1 MSQSRQFTRRD
12 LLGAAG
18 ALGLTALLGACGQD
32 GDDSGA
38 GTGDG
43 GGAWSF
49 TDDRGETASAAG
61 RPQRVVAFVGA
72 AAALHDFGVTDQLV
86 GVFGPTKRADG
97 SPDVQAGDLDV
108 SRLTVIGNTWGE
120 FNIETYASVKP
131 ELLVTHEYEKGS
143 LWYVPDES
151 KDQIV
156 PLAPTVA
163 LAASKA
169 PLDKVIGRHAEL
181 AASLGADLD
190 APKVT
195 DAKARFEAAAESIR
209 QAVAANRGIR
219 VLACSASPDLFYA
232 SNPGVNS
239 DILYYKSLGVEVIVP
254 DKLDDLGYFES
265 LSWENADKYP
275 ADVLLLDNRSSTL
288 QPKDLTGKPTWA
300 QLPAVKANQIVG
312 WNSEPRFSYAGSAA
326 ALETLA
332 TALRSARKLG

>member
-1 MSQSRQFTRRD
+1 MPHPRQFTRRN

-32 GDDSGA
+32 DEP
-38 GTGDG
+38 GTETGS

-49 TDDRGETASAAG
+49 TDDRGQTATAAS
-61 RPQRVVAFVGA
+61 RPKRVVAFVGT
-72 AAALHDFGVTDQLV
+72 AAALYDFGVTESLV

-97 SPDVQAGDLDV
+97 SPDVQAGDLPVDK
-108 SRLTVIGNTWGE
+108 LTVIGNTWGE
-120 FNIETYASVKP
+120 FNIEAYASVKP
-131 ELLVTHEYEKGS
+131 ELLVTHEYEKNS

-151 KDQIV
+151 KDKIV

-163 LAASKA
+163 LVASRA

-181 AASLGADLD
+181 AAALGADLN
-190 APKVT
+190 AAKVT
-195 DAKARFEAAAESIR
+195 DAKARFEAAAASIR
-209 QAVAANRGIR
+209 EAVAANPGLR
-219 VLACSASPDLFYA
+219 VLACSAAEDLFYA
-232 SNPGVNS
+232 SNPAVNS
-239 DILYYKSLGVEVIVP
+239 DINYYKSLGVDVIVP

-288 QPKDLTGKPTWA
+288 QPNDLTRKPTWS
-300 QLPAVKANQIVG
+300 QLPAVKANQVVG

-332 TALRSARKLG
+332 TALRSARKLS

>member
-1 MSQSRQFTRRD
+1 MPHPRQFSRRN

-18 ALGLTALLGACGQD
+18 ALGLTALLGACGQN
-32 GDDSGA
+32 DDPGTDTGA
-38 GTGDG
+38 

-49 TDDRGETASAAG
+49 TDDRGQTASAAS
-61 RPQRVVAFVGA
+61 RPDRVVAFVGT
-72 AAALHDFGVTDQLV
+72 AAALYDFGVTDQIV

-97 SPDVQAGDLDV
+97 SPDVQAGDLPV
-108 SRLTVIGNTWGE
+108 AELTVIGNTWGE
-120 FNIETYASVKP
+120 FNIEAYAASKP
-131 ELLVTHEYEKGS
+131 ELLVTHEYEKNS

-163 LAASKA
+163 LVASRT
-169 PLDKVIGRHAEL
+169 PLDKVIGRHADL
-181 AASLGADLD
+181 AAALGADLN

-195 DAKARFEAAAESIR
+195 EAKARFEAAATSIR
-209 QAVAANRGIR
+209 EALAANPGIR
-219 VLACSASPDLFYA
+219 VLACSAAEDLFYA

-239 DILYYKSLGVEVIVP
+239 DINYYKSLGVDITVP
-254 DKLDDLGYFES
+254 GKLDDGGYFES

-275 ADVLLLDNRSSTL
+275 ADLLLLDNRSSTL
-288 QPKDLTGKPTWA
+288 QPKDLTGKPTWQ
-300 QLPAVKANQIVG
+300 QLPAVRANQVVG

-332 TALRSARKLG
+332 TALRTARKVA

>member
-1 MSQSRQFTRRD
+1 MPHPRQFTRRN

-32 GDDSGA
+32 DAS
-38 GTGDG
+38 TGDTG
-43 GGAWSF
+43 SDGAWSF
-49 TDDRGETASAAG
+49 TDDRGQTASAAS
-61 RPQRVVAFVGA
+61 RPKRVVAFVGT
-72 AAALHDFGVTDQLV
+72 AAALYDFGVTEALV

-97 SPDVQAGDLDV
+97 SPDVQAGNLPV
-108 SRLTVIGNTWGE
+108 AGLTVIGNTWGE

-131 ELLVTHEYEKGS
+131 EVLVTHEYEKNS

-151 KDQIV
+151 KDKIT

-163 LAASKA
+163 LVASRA

-181 AASLGADLD
+181 AAALGADLT
-190 APKVT
+190 ASTVT
-195 DAKARFEAAAESIR
+195 DAKARFEAAAASIR
-209 QAVAANRGIR
+209 AAVAANPGIR
-219 VLACSASPDLFYA
+219 VLACSASADLFYA

-239 DILYYKSLGVEVIVP
+239 DILYYKSLGVDVIVP
-254 DKLDDLGYFES
+254 GKPDEGGYFES

-288 QPKDLTGKPTWA
+288 QPKDLTTKPTWG

-332 TALRSARKLG
+332 TALRSARKLA